1 MKRNDQLA
9 NVQVAQRM
17 AENAELSKSANQ
29 LAQNILLKKRKEKPM
44 FDQLVHSRIETTPEL
59 ENLLASD
66 FVLGNQTDAETS
78 EYKWMVKLQELEYF
92 CIHPQIESCVQGEYR
107 SFLYNDKSEKI
118 SSLTTSEKMRIK
130 QSILAS
136 ISRSSRSRA
145 GWQQEMNASV
155 FAVSE
160 RRDVSEPRP
169 RRRGI
174 LGGLRR

>member
-1 MKRNDQLA
+1 MKTDNFQNA
-9 NVQVAQRM
+9 QIAQRM
-17 AENAELSKSANQ
+17 TENAELSKSANQ
-29 LAQNILLKKRKEKPM
+29 LAQNILLKKKREKPM
-44 FDQLVHSRIETTPEL
+44 FDQLVHSRIQATPEL

-92 CIHPQIESCVQGEYR
+92 CIHPQVESCVQGEYR
-107 SFLYNDKSEKI
+107 SFLYDDKSEKI
-118 SSLTTSEKMRIK
+118 SCLTTSEKMRIK

-160 RRDVSEPRP
+160 RRDVSEPKARKRGLF
-169 RRRGI
+169 RR
-174 LGGLRR
+174 

>member
-1 MKRNDQLA
+1 MRKDNSIQD
-9 NVQVAQRM
+9 VQVAQRM

-29 LAQNILLKKRKEKPM
+29 LAQNILLKKKKEKPM
-44 FDQLVHSRIETTPEL
+44 FDQLVHSRIHTTPEL

-92 CIHPQIESCVQGEYR
+92 CIHPQVESCVQGEYR
-107 SFLYNDKSEKI
+107 SFLYNDKSENI
-118 SSLTTSEKMRIK
+118 SCLTTSEKMRIK

-136 ISRSSRSRA
+136 ISRSSRARM

-160 RRDVSEPRP
+160 RRDVSEPKP
-169 RRRGI
+169 RRRG
-174 LGGLRR
+174 LFRR

>member
-1 MKRNDQLA
+1 MIKRNQDPFA

-29 LAQNILLKKRKEKPM
+29 LAQNILLKKKREKPM

-78 EYKWMVKLQELEYF
+78 EYF
-92 CIHPQIESCVQGEYR
+92 CIHPQVESCVQGEYR

-118 SSLTTSEKMRIK
+118 SCLTTSEKMRIK

-169 RRRGI
+169 RKK
-174 LGGLRR
+174 GLFKR

>member
-1 MKRNDQLA
+1 MKTDNFQ
-9 NVQVAQRM
+9 NVQIAQRM

-29 LAQNILLKKRKEKPM
+29 LAQNILLKKKREKPM
-44 FDQLVHSRIETTPEL
+44 FDQLVHSRIEATPEL

-92 CIHPQIESCVQGEYR
+92 CIHPQVESCVQGDYR
-107 SFLYNDKSEKI
+107 SFLYDDKSEKI
-118 SSLTTSEKMRIK
+118 SCLTTSEKMRIK

-136 ISRSSRSRA
+136 ISRSSRARM

-160 RRDVSEPRP
+160 RRDVSEPKARKRGLF
-169 RRRGI
+169 RR
-174 LGGLRR
+174 

>member
-1 MKRNDQLA
+1 MKTEELHT
-9 NVQVAQRM
+9 VQAAQRM
-17 AENAELSKSANQ
+17 SENAELSKSANQ
-29 LAQNILLKKRKEKPM
+29 LAQNILLKKKREKPM
-44 FDQLVHSRIETTPEL
+44 FDQLVHSRITTTPEL
-59 ENLLASD
+59 ENLLAAD

-92 CIHPQIESCVQGEYR
+92 CIHPQVESCVQGDYR

-118 SSLTTSEKMRIK
+118 SSLTTSERIRIK

-136 ISRSSRSRA
+136 ISRSSRARM

-160 RRDVSEPRP
+160 RRDVSEPAP
-169 RRRGI
+169 KKKGLFRR
-174 LGGLRR
+174 